1 MKTFILVAIVTAA
14 LALLAACN
22 GDEGAAPT
30 ASPTETPTP
39 AAGETPTPAAG
50 ETPTPAAG
58 ETPTPADVCLPN
70 PDPATPD
77 LVQVDTP
84 SAGDSVSSPVPISGR
99 IAAFEATFRVTIFR
113 ADGSIVGDIVAMS
126 AEGQTLAPF
135 TVGVP
140 FSVSEATPACLWV
153 YEESAADGSPI
164 HVLQIPLT
172 LLP

>member
-1 MKTFILVAIVTAA
+1 MKTAFVTLSALLA
-14 LALLAACN
+14 LAFLAACN
-22 GDEGAAPT
+22 GDEGTSPT
-30 ASPTETPTP
+30 ASPTVTPSPIPQASPTSTP
-39 AAGETPTPAAG
+39 VP
-50 ETPTPAAG
+50 
-58 ETPTPADVCLPN
+58 DVCQPN

-77 LVQVDTP
+77 VVQVDTP
-84 SAGDSVSSPVPISGR
+84 STGDSVSSPVPINGR

-113 ADGSIVGDIVAMS
+113 ADGSIAGDIVAMS

-135 TVGVP
+135 TLGVP

-153 YEESAADGSPI
+153 YEESARDGSPI